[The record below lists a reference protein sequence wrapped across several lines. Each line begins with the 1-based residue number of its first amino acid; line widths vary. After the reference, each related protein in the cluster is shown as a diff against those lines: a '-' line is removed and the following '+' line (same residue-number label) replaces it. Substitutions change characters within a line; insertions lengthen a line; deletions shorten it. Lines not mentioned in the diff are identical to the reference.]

1 MEYLDD
7 YEVVELLHRNAETQT
22 LHVIHRNTKQKF
34 IIKLL
39 FSGKKTEQPALRWN
53 RIHRDTEFAGSF
65 DHPNIS
71 RPVDIYF
78 DEEKTLVVYPFI
90 PGTTLDKLVA
100 DGKKLPVEYALDITK
115 QLLETLAH
123 IHNQGIVHAD
133 INIATMFI
141 TGENGLKL
149 LDFGYSLTEDDIG
162 KVSEGMVFG
171 TFPFLSPEQMGFTGF
186 KIDNRSDLYC
196 AGIVLYRLL
205 AGALPFDMPNMSTKE
220 LLNASL
226 NKDIVILKNVSRNIN
241 GILLKALRPSPAERY
256 QTAEG
261 FIFDINRCIEM
272 SNNGLEQKMTIGKMD
287 VPFSVSRKRLFIERG
302 KEIESLNNGL
312 RRLDNHQ
319 GRYFLFYGRS
329 GVGKTELI
337 REFRKGVTAETYHFL
352 SAKCNRLTPAL
363 PYSILKKLLADF
375 LVQIEKLNGDAQK
388 KFIDTVRSELWDVSG
403 IICDYM
409 PDLRRWFNTV
419 ADVDRIEKDRES
431 DRIINVFV
439 SLLSVLS
446 RLRRIIL
453 FIDDFQWVDRV
464 TFDVVMRII
473 ECNMDCMLICN
484 FRTGIDEDSLLCN
497 NIDLRNSHF
506 SVVNRIAPF
515 SHRETVELIRAR
527 FSQFDDCE
535 ELSDILFSRTDGN
548 PFVIS
553 EAIRFLVE
561 KSILYFDGGTW
572 NFRREELADMKG
584 KFDPVSMIMDKFL
597 SLGETERKVLE
608 MASVIEG
615 RFDEVILSTVNG
627 MPLDKN
633 RTILYVLEHAG
644 FIVSRLKKGY
654 LFVHDKVQEAIVN
667 KIASDDKYE
676 YNERLGNYYLRKSN
690 DEKEHIFH
698 AAEYY
703 LKSRNYTAAVDAC
716 YRAALYAT
724 ETNALDTAIKYFKNT
739 RVIYKFAEKEGVA
752 PSIDFV
758 NIDMGYGKVLMLS
771 GANMQALNTFNMIL
785 ETMKVSDI
793 QRLEIRYTIGSIHH
807 NLGEFEE
814 SIPCFMSIMD
824 EMGCRIPSVGS
835 VTFFSIAKEL
845 AVQLAFSLG
854 LKHLIRKR
862 NDRYS
867 LIKSRV
873 LFKLSYSLYF
883 IDMPLA
889 FLVHFKSLNL
899 ADTLSD
905 CYEKSE
911 VYASH
916 QVPVYQIMLR
926 HRAFRYCDKAMAIA
940 EKVRRM
946 DNIAFARSF
955 GGLVR
960 YYHAEWKKSL
970 SMLTSSMKIY
980 RSIGDV
986 NNQII
991 SSEHLWKIKMMTGDL
1006 DDTYDELNSTIEMC
1020 KRVNEKYYLT
1030 VSVAAL
1036 ELVTLRRNG
1045 KFDSGR
1051 IQEIEKQLK
1060 ILDSVLLHIEAG
1072 GYMLSCE
1079 IESGEYQ
1086 KAYERAVRVKNLILK
1101 NSINSEYQVRIL
1113 SVFGDLICRELRNR
1127 RNDFRTIHIDERILK
1142 REFLSSSLVHWFSCL
1157 NYPAYWGSWYRNVAW
1172 FLAVRGHKR
1181 TAAWF
1186 FRKAI
1191 KSHHKLD
1198 MRYEEGCSIR
1208 DFGLFLDDFCN
1219 LPGYARDRYIEARRI
1234 FEWCHAKPESINLA
1248 ERIGIGIMESE
1259 ECSASHDVDLDSEE
1273 DTSPP
1278 PLDINSFRFD
1288 TLVEVG
1294 KTITE
1299 TSDISILLR
1308 QILSAMITVSGAQY
1322 GCFFIN
1328 KNTCQGYEPIAM
1340 SFEGRDVSV
1349 EDVPVFHDLINMVNE
1364 IHTLSCDG
1372 QTAEFE
1378 GDIGDSSAIRSDLCI
1393 PLNWC
1398 DKYLGYVYLVN
1409 DRVRG
1414 LFGDGAQKAAMI
1426 LAAHAGILL
1435 ENANLMNRQK
1445 LFNEELKKQVATQT
1459 DDLKKKH
1466 QQLEEANLKLIE
1478 SERMKGILSGTVV
1491 HDIKNYTAGITG
1503 NLLYLSRYLKSDV
1516 KVNRIIDIV
1525 CETCSDIT
1533 NLASNLL
1540 DIAKMDEGKM
1550 VVREEPLD
1558 CLFFETMAEKFGK
1571 SALFE
1576 EKEITTRIIPPTGP
1590 FVVFADVYL
1599 MERVLQNLYSNA
1611 SKYAPRRST
1620 VELQLYDDGLE
1631 YMICFYNSGPPIPD
1645 SEKDILFDKYARLQ
1659 NRQSPY
1665 SKGLGLFF
1673 CKMVLQAHGGKIW
1686 LDTDQSGNYFKIA
1699 FPRRTAVGVTD
1710 AAVSNRMETIE
1721 GSAI

>member
-7 YEVVELLHRNAETQT
+7 YEVVEQLHKNDETRI
-22 LHVIHRNTKQKF
+22 LNVIHRNTRQKF
-34 IIKLL
+34 IIKML
-39 FSGKKTEQPALRWN
+39 FSGNKNEQPSLKWN
-53 RIHRDTEFAGSF
+53 RMHRDTEAAVLF

-71 RPVDIYF
+71 RPVDIFF
-78 DEEKTLVVYPFI
+78 DEEKTVVVYPFI
-90 PGTTLDKLVA
+90 PGTTLDKLIA
-100 DGKKLPVEYALDITK
+100 DKKKLSVEYALDITK

-133 INIATMFI
+133 LNVATMFI

-149 LDFGYSLTEDDIG
+149 LDFGYSLTEDDIAR
-162 KVSEGMVFG
+162 VSEGMVFG
-171 TFPFLSPEQMGFTGF
+171 TFPYLSPEQMGFTGL

-205 AGALPFDMPNMSTKE
+205 AGELPFDMPNMSIKE
-220 LLNASL
+220 LLSASL

-241 GILLKALRPSPAERY
+241 GILLKALRPSPAHRY

-272 SNNGLEQKMTIGKMD
+272 LNCGLEQKMSIGKMD
-287 VPFSVSRKRLFIERG
+287 VPFSVSRKRLFIERE
-302 KEIESLNNGL
+302 KEIEALNNGL

-329 GVGKTELI
+329 GIGKTELV
-337 REFRKGVTAETYHFL
+337 REFKKGVIAETYHFL

-363 PYSILKKLLADF
+363 PYSILKKLLAEF
-375 LVQIEKLNGDAQK
+375 VLQVEKLNGDVQK
-388 KFIDTVRSELWDVSG
+388 KIIDTVRSELWEVSG
-403 IICDYM
+403 ILCDYM

-431 DRIINVFV
+431 DRIINVLV
-439 SLLSVLS
+439 SLLGVLS
-446 RLRRIIL
+446 RLRRVIV

-464 TFDVVMRII
+464 TSDVVMRIL

-484 FRTGIDEDSLLCN
+484 FRTGNDEDLLLCN
-497 NIDLRNSHF
+497 NIDLKSSHF

-515 SHRETVELIRAR
+515 SYRETVALVRAR
-527 FSQFDDCE
+527 FPQFDDCE
-535 ELSDILFSRTDGN
+535 ELSNILFSRTDGN

-561 KSILYFDGGTW
+561 KSILYFDNGHW
-572 NFRREELADMKG
+572 NFRREELADMTG
-584 KFDPVSMIMDKFL
+584 KFDPVSMIMDKFH
-597 SLGETERKVLE
+597 SLGEVERTVLE
-608 MASVIEG
+608 IASVIEG
-615 RFDEVILSTVNG
+615 RFDEVVLSTVNK
-627 MPLDKN
+627 MPPDKN
-633 RTILYVLEHAG
+633 RTILYLLEHAG
-644 FIVSRLKKGY
+644 FIKSRLKKGY
-654 LFVHDKVQEAIVN
+654 LFIHDKVQEAIAN
-667 KIASDDKYE
+667 KTASDDRYE
-676 YNERLGNYYLRKSN
+676 YNERLGDYYLGKSD

-716 YRAALYAT
+716 YRAALFAT

-752 PSIDFV
+752 PSVDFV

-771 GANMQALNTFNMIL
+771 GANTQALNTFNTIL
-785 ETMKVSDI
+785 ETMNVSDV

-814 SIPCFMSIMD
+814 SIPCFMRIME
-824 EMGCRIPSVGS
+824 EMGCRIPHVGS
-835 VTFFSIAKEL
+835 VTVFSIAKEL
-845 AVQLAFSLG
+845 GIQLFFSLG

-862 NDRYS
+862 SDRYS

-899 ADTLSD
+899 ADTLVD

-916 QVPVYQIMLR
+916 QVPVYQIMFR
-926 HRAFRYCDKAMAIA
+926 RRAFRYCDKAMAIA

-946 DNIAFARSF
+946 DNIAFASSF

-960 YYHAEWKKSL
+960 YYHAEWKRSL

-991 SSEHLWKIKMMTGDL
+991 SSEHLWKIKMMKGDL
-1006 DDTYDELNSTIEMC
+1006 DEAYDELNSTIEMC

-1045 KFDSGR
+1045 KFDSAR
-1051 IQEIEKQLK
+1051 MQEIEKQLK
-1060 ILDSVLLHIEAG
+1060 VLDSVLLHIEAG
-1072 GYMLSCE
+1072 GYLLSCE
-1079 IESGEYQ
+1079 IESGDFQ
-1086 KAYERAVRVKNLILK
+1086 KAYERAYRVKKLIFK

-1113 SVFGDLICRELRNR
+1113 SVFCDLICRELRNR
-1127 RNDFRTIHIDERILK
+1127 RNDLRAIHIDERKLK
-1142 REFLSSSLVHWFSCL
+1142 REFLLSSFSHWVACL
-1157 NYPAYWGSWYRNVAW
+1157 NYPAYWGTWYRN
-1172 FLAVRGHKR
+1172 L
-1181 TAAWF
+1181 AWF
-1186 FRKAI
+1186 FAIHKHKKIASWFFSKAV
-1191 KSHHKLD
+1191 KEHHRLD

-1219 LPGYARDRYIEARRI
+1219 LPGHARDLYIEARRI
-1234 FEWCHAKPESINLA
+1234 FEWCHAKPEYTRLA
-1248 ERIGIGIMESE
+1248 EKIGIGVVEPE
-1259 ECSASHDVDLDSEE
+1259 GYVVCGDVDPDSEG
-1273 DTSPP
+1273 DNSPP

-1322 GCFFIN
+1322 GCLFIN
-1328 KNTCQGYEPIAM
+1328 KNACPGCEPIAM
-1340 SFEGRDVSV
+1340 SFEGREVPIG
-1349 EDVPVFHDLINMVNE
+1349 DVPVFHDLINMVNE
-1364 IHTLSCDG
+1364 IHTLTGKG
-1372 QTAEFE
+1372 QTADFE
-1378 GDIGDSSAIRSDLCI
+1378 GDINDPSAIRSDLCI

-1445 LFNEELKKQVATQT
+1445 LFNDELKKQVATQT

-1466 QQLEEANLKLIE
+1466 QQLEETNLKLIE

-1503 NLLYLSRYLKSDV
+1503 NLLYLSRYLKNDV
-1516 KVNRIIDIV
+1516 KVNRIIGIV

-1540 DIAKMDEGKM
+1540 DIAKMDDGKM
-1550 VVREEPLD
+1550 VVHEEPLD
-1558 CLFFETMAEKFGK
+1558 YLFFETMAEKFGK

-1576 EKEITTRIIPPTGP
+1576 EKEITTRIIPPYGP

-1645 SEKDILFDKYARLQ
+1645 SEKEILFDKYARLQ

-1673 CKMVLQAHGGKIW
+1673 CKMVIQAHGGKIW
-1686 LDTDQSGNYFKIA
+1686 LDTDQSGNYFKIS
-1699 FPRRTAVGVTD
+1699 FPRR
-1710 AAVSNRMETIE
+1710 AAVSAADETVSSRA
-1721 GSAI
+1721 GND